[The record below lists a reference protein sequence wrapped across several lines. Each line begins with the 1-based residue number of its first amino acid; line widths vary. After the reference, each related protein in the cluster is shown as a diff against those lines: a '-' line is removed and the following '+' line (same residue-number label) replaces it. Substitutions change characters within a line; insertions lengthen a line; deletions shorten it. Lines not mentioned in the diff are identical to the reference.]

1 MQHFRT
7 NHTYKKASFFQANHS
22 IQKQLKIQFNKMYQQ
37 KGAVTYLNM
46 LSVYYMCQ
54 KEEAGAGEEE
64 E

>member
-1 MQHFRT
+1 
-7 NHTYKKASFFQANHS
+7 
-22 IQKQLKIQFNKMYQQ
+22 MYQQ